1 MIFWITAITDV
12 IQIEV
17 SIKRVQQF
25 LCHLAFLLSSENAT
39 LLYPN
44 NIITEMNHAWLVI
57 SC

>member
-25 LCHLAFLLSSENAT
+25 LCHLDFLLFSENAT